1 MALATL
7 KPRIGAAMLSRVKTL
22 DTKAGATPRERGGK
36 WTAKRKVVLLQND
49 CMCAN
54 GCGRVADEVD
64 HDTPLEQGG
73 SNDLSNLRGLCRECH
88 AEKTK
93 QEARQRHGKV

>member
-1 MALATL
+1 MALTTL
-7 KPRIGAAMLSRVKTL
+7 KTRIGAAQLSRVKTL
-22 DTKAGATPRERGGK
+22 DTKAGATPREVGGN
-36 WTAKRKVVLLQND
+36 WTKKRKVVLLATN

-73 SNDLSNLRGLCRECH
+73 SNDLSNLRGLCKECH

-93 QEARQRHGKV
+93 REAKERHGKF

>member
-1 MALATL
+1 MALTTIKA
-7 KPRIGAAMLSRVKTL
+7 RIGATSVSRVKTL
-22 DTKAGATPRERGGK
+22 DTKAGATPRESGRP
-36 WTAKRKVVLLQND
+36 WMRKRESVLLATN

-73 SNDLSNLRGLCRECH
+73 SNELSNLRGLCKECH

-93 QEARQRHGKV
+93 REAKARHGKF